1 MPPVASTAGR
11 ELVDPGRAILLGGL
25 VVGVLDG
32 LDAVVFFGLR
42 GVAPIRVFQHIA
54 SGALGRAA
62 FTGGLKTALLGVAFH
77 FVIATA
83 IVAMYYAMS
92 RTIGLLTR
100 QPVAWGIAYGVLVYA
115 FMNLVVLPLSA
126 ASHGP
131 PTLPVLVNGLLI
143 HALGVGVPSA
153 LFARWGRRPV
163 TH

>member
-1 MPPVASTAGR
+1 MPPVAPAAGR
-11 ELVDPGRAILLGGL
+11 KPVGPGRAILLGGL

-42 GVAPIRVFQHIA
+42 GVAPIRIFQHIA

-62 FTGGLKTALLGVAFH
+62 FTGGVRTALLGVAFH
-77 FVIATA
+77 FFVATM
-83 IVAMYYAMS
+83 IVTVYYAGS
-92 RTIGLLTR
+92 RAIEFLTR
-100 QPVAWGIAYGVLVYA
+100 QPVACGIAYGLLVYVI
-115 FMNLVVLPLSA
+115 MNLVVVPLSA

-153 LFARWGRRPV
+153 LVSRWGRRPAG
-163 TH
+163 H